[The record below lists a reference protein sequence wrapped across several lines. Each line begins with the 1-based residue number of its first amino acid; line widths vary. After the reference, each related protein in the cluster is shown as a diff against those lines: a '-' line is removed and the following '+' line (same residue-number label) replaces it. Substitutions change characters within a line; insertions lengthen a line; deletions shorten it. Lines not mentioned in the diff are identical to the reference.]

1 MNTADFIASGCATY
15 VRTSAALRG
24 GFTGAM
30 RIAHTADSFRLRAEV
45 HGDGL
50 PSVHLCMAIPNT
62 TYYESMVNSNPVVRE
77 ALVDAQGLV
86 HAPSEPGVGFPEQG
100 IGIKAA
106 A

>member
-1 MNTADFIASGCATY
+1 
-15 VRTSAALRG
+15 
-24 GFTGAM
+24 
-30 RIAHTADSFRLRAEV
+30 
-45 HGDGL
+45 
-50 PSVHLCMAIPNT
+50 MAIPNT

-86 HAPSEPGVGFPEQG
+86 HAPSGTGGRLSRTG